1 MATKKVEINEE
12 SLIHTLNLVVDNII
26 EERQYALDRFRRQD
40 ENIDSNEQF
49 MLQGKTVLDFL
60 KSAQDST
67 EKLFNIVKLQASIVH
82 KNALTSSSSSLS
94 DDDIKKEIQ
103 KQITQ
108 GLDDIEGEI
117 K

>member
-1 MATKKVEINEE
+1 MAAKKVEINEE

-82 KNALTSSSSSLS
+82 KTTLASSSSTLS